1 MAFRTKGTRPSV
13 SSSRRPSQAKGSSA
27 ADSPYASYAPQ
38 GDSFA
43 HEDVQQYGRM
53 NPQYSKSSQKKLSKG
68 KKTAIAIACSM
79 IIVALGCGTALAYY
93 VNSVN
98 ESLAGTRTDEEKQQI
113 ADVLVPR
120 KDFTEPFYMML
131 IGSDARIGDASSGER
146 SDTNILARID
156 PLQGVVTIIS
166 IPRDTKIELEGYG
179 TNKFNAAYAYK
190 GVAGTIEEASKLCGV
205 DIAHYAEVNF
215 ETLVELVDVLGGV
228 EVDIPTRINDPDA
241 GNVVIEE
248 GLQTLDG
255 EAALVFARS
264 RKYLD
269 GDFTRTSSQRLLME
283 AIITKALS
291 LPATELPGVVQEAAK
306 SVTTDFTV
314 TDLVNLALQ
323 FQDIKNLSIYSAM
336 LPSTFATIDGLS
348 YAITD
353 PQALVEFMALVE
365 TGEDPSAIVGTYM
378 YSGGD
383 NPSGN
388 SQSGGNNSGNYTNSG
403 GSSGYVPEE
412 TPPSSGGGDSSGG
425 GESPGGGDGGGSTE
439 GGGESPGGGDGG
451 GTEPPVEP

>member
-1 MAFRTKGTRPSV
+1 MALRKKGGRPSV
-13 SSSRRPSQAKGSSA
+13 NSSRTRSQARSSSTARSG
-27 ADSPYASYAPQ
+27 YTSYEPQ
-38 GDSFA
+38 GNSFMP
-43 HEDVQQYGRM
+43 EDAQQYGRM
-53 NPQYSKSSQKKLSKG
+53 NPQYSKTSKKGFSKG
-68 KKTAIAIACSM
+68 KKIAIAIACSM
-79 IIVALGCGTALAYY
+79 VIVAVGCGTALAYY

-98 ESLAGTRTDEEKQQI
+98 QSLAGTRTEEEKQDI

-120 KDFTEPFYMML
+120 TDFTEPFYMML

-156 PLQGVVTIIS
+156 PVQGAVTIIS

-215 ETLVELVDVLGGV
+215 ETLVELVDILGGV
-228 EVDIPTRINDPDA
+228 EVDVPTRINDSDA
-241 GNVVIEE
+241 GNIVIEE

-255 EAALVFARS
+255 EASLVFARS

-283 AIITKALS
+283 AIITKTLS
-291 LPATELPGVVQEAAK
+291 LPATELPGVIQEAAK

-323 FQDIKNLSIYSAM
+323 FQDISNLSLYSAM
-336 LPSTFATIDGLS
+336 LPSTSATIDGLS

-365 TGEDPSAIVGTYM
+365 AGQDPSSIVGTYV

-383 NPSGN
+383 SSTDN
-388 SQSGGNNSGNYTNSG
+388 SQSSNNNSGGYSNSG

-412 TPPSSGGGDSSGG
+412 VPSGGGGEENSGG
-425 GESPGGGDGGGSTE
+425 GTEPPSGGDGGGPSGGDEPSGGGDGGGE
-439 GGGESPGGGDGG
+439 A
-451 GTEPPVEP
+451 PVEP